1 MPDTKINAQ
10 KNISWMSSLIR
21 ERTKSVN
28 YYDQIHILDMRV
40 FVSFNILDFAI
51 LILNLN
57 NEQIFKTKT
66 VWKLQDYFLKKV
78 LEKNN

>member
-1 MPDTKINAQ
+1 
-10 KNISWMSSLIR
+10 MSSLIS

-57 NEQIFKTKT
+57 NE
-66 VWKLQDYFLKKV
+66 
-78 LEKNN
+78 